1 MQFSGK
7 LRKMWKNIE
16 ILKYFITKRRRNYL
30 VLEANN
36 HTTKFFTKNLL
47 AIKMK
52 ITKILMNNPV
62 YLRLSMLELSK
73 YEYVWVWCMSSGMI
87 I

>member
-1 MQFSGK
+1 MQFLGK
-7 LRKMWKNIE
+7 LWKMWKNIE
-16 ILKYFITKRRRNYL
+16 ILKYFTTKKNYL

-52 ITKILMNNPV
+52 ITKILMNNPAW
-62 YLRLSMLELSK
+62 LSMLELSK

>member
-1 MQFSGK
+1 M
-7 LRKMWKNIE
+7 
-16 ILKYFITKRRRNYL
+16 
-30 VLEANN
+30 LEANN

-73 YEYVWVWCMSSGMI
+73 YEYV
-87 I
+87 